1 MRKLLTALF
10 LVVCAYAP
18 ADAQSVSTSQIG
30 GVVRDESGGTLP
42 GVTVTATQTDTGL
55 RRVVVSDET
64 GAYILPSLP
73 VGPYQLEFA
82 LSGFRTFVQTGIV
95 LQVNS
100 NPTVNATLPVGNLSE
115 TISVEAQ
122 TPLIE
127 TRSSG
132 IGMVVENERVLELP
146 LNGRQTLDLIYLTG
160 MAAPSGT
167 LSGARGGAAGAG
179 SPGTIA
185 VAGGLPNGT
194 AYVLDGSTHNDPYNN
209 AAMPF
214 PFPEALQEFKVET
227 SALPA
232 QYGYH
237 SAAVVNAVTKS
248 GTNRITGSLF
258 EFLRDDALNA
268 TDPFSAVGADGKRRS
283 DGLNRNQFGGS
294 FGGPIVRDRMFYFVA
309 YQRTRVRR
317 VPTSSFQFIPTPAM
331 LAGDFTGVMSPA
343 CNGGRQLPD
352 LRAPFAANRVD
363 PALFSPASLK
373 LTSLLGATPD
383 NPCGQV
389 FFDRVDDSDEDVVT
403 TKVDYTFSGSHSIFG
418 RLQYNKYDSPTNYD
432 GTTAMSFS
440 QSAFKNR
447 VYALALGDTKLFG
460 NNVVNSFRAT
470 LNRGNYTKDIVP
482 LFDYSDLGVRAT
494 PVMQDY
500 MRLAVT
506 GGFSVMGPGALPTGT
521 PTWTYQFANDLSIVR
536 GAHQFGVGA
545 DYIHNKYDSTSYLA
559 ASGNTSFTGQVTGL
573 GLADFLI
580 GRAASF
586 SAGTLTGVNVQN
598 HYIGIYAQ
606 DSWRISPN
614 VTINVG
620 LRWDPYLPVYSAEG
634 RLTRFDRDRFNQG
647 LRSSVF
653 PNAAPGLVFPGDEA
667 MPGMSIA
674 NNDWWN
680 FAPRVGVVFDPKGE
694 GTETL
699 RASYGRLYDLPHM
712 QTFSAQA
719 QMSPWGNT
727 STVTNMPQGWDN
739 PWVAVPGGDPIP
751 SLIDGPSPAS
761 TFPLGAN
768 YTTYPLELPAT
779 ETDQW
784 NISYQRQIARDWMV
798 SANYLGNV
806 VRNVWTTNQINPA
819 VFAAGATVANT
830 NQRRELFLQSP
841 ATGQSYASIQELD
854 PNGTSNYHGLLL
866 SMQRRR
872 ADGFS
877 LQGNYT
883 FSRCTTDRW
892 NQEPGVSGSPYM
904 IPDDREADR
913 GKCQNSP
920 EHSLNASVVY
930 QVPEA
935 GQGVAAAITRDWQVS
950 AILSAR
956 SGSYFTVITG
966 VDNALSGQPN
976 QRANQVLDDPFMPNR
991 TFSQWLNAAAFQAPA
1006 AGTYGTMPIDA
1017 IKGPGR
1023 WNIDMGLSRSF
1034 RASADQQ
1041 VQLRWEV
1048 FNVLNTVN
1056 PDNPVATLSSP
1067 DFGRIVALAGGTAP
1081 RIMQLAV
1088 KYLF

>member
-1 MRKLLTALF
+1 M
-10 LVVCAYAP
+10 
-18 ADAQSVSTSQIG
+18 
-30 GVVRDESGGTLP
+30 
-42 GVTVTATQTDTGL
+42 
-55 RRVVVSDET
+55 
-64 GAYILPSLP
+64 
-73 VGPYQLEFA
+73 
-82 LSGFRTFVQTGIV
+82 
-95 LQVNS
+95 
-100 NPTVNATLPVGNLSE
+100 
-115 TISVEAQ
+115 
-122 TPLIE
+122 
-127 TRSSG
+127 
-132 IGMVVENERVLELP
+132 
-146 LNGRQTLDLIYLTG
+146 
-160 MAAPSGT
+160 
-167 LSGARGGAAGAG
+167 
-179 SPGTIA
+179 
-185 VAGGLPNGT
+185 
-194 AYVLDGSTHNDPYNN
+194 
-209 AAMPF
+209 
-214 PFPEALQEFKVET
+214 
-227 SALPA
+227 
-232 QYGYH
+232 
-237 SAAVVNAVTKS
+237 
-248 GTNRITGSLF
+248 
-258 EFLRDDALNA
+258 
-268 TDPFSAVGADGKRRS
+268 
-283 DGLNRNQFGGS
+283 
-294 FGGPIVRDRMFYFVA
+294 
-309 YQRTRVRR
+309 
-317 VPTSSFQFIPTPAM
+317 
-331 LAGDFTGVMSPA
+331 
-343 CNGGRQLPD
+343 
-352 LRAPFAANRVD
+352 RAPFAGNRVD

-418 RLQYNKYDSPTNYD
+418 RLQFNKYDSPTNYD

-447 VYALALGDTKLFG
+447 VYSLALGDTKLFG

-573 GLADFLI
+573 GLADFLL

-614 VTINVG
+614 VTMNVG

-634 RLTRFDRDRFNQG
+634 RLTRFDRERFNQG

-653 PNAAPGLVFPGDEA
+653 PNAPPGLVFPGDDA

-751 SLIDGPSPAS
+751 SVINGPSPAS

-784 NISYQRQIARDWMV
+784 NVSYQRQIARDWMV

-806 VRNVWTTNQINPA
+806 VRNVWTANQINPA
-819 VFAAGATVANT
+819 VFGPGATVANT
-830 NQRRELFLQSP
+830 NQRRQLFLQNP
-841 ATGQSYASIQELD
+841 AAGQSYASIQELD

-883 FSRCTTDRW
+883 ISRCTTDRW

-904 IPDDREADR
+904 IPGDREADR

-930 QVPEA
+930 QIPAA
-935 GQGVAAAITRDWQVS
+935 GSGVAAALTGGWQVS

-991 TFSQWLNAAAFQAPA
+991 TFSQWLNRGGIPGAGERHLRHDADRRDQGTRSLEHRHGAVAVVPRRRGAAGAAALGGVQRAEHRQSRQPGRDAEQPRLRQDHRAGRRHSAAHHAVRGEVSLLTVYRAAAGNCLRCSDHCVSLQSPQSSPTNRFALCASPRSCQLSQLTATDAAAPPLGSLKVPPWPTGRFAIA
-1006 AGTYGTMPIDA
+1006 AGTCA
-1017 IKGPGR
+1017 IRLKSSIPFSYAMSVGPPS
-1023 WNIDMGLSRSF
+1023 M
-1034 RASADQQ
+1034 
-1041 VQLRWEV
+1041 
-1048 FNVLNTVN
+1048 
-1056 PDNPVATLSSP
+1056 
-1067 DFGRIVALAGGTAP
+1067 
-1081 RIMQLAV
+1081 
-1088 KYLF
+1088 

>member
-1 MRKLLTALF
+1 MR
-10 LVVCAYAP
+10 
-18 ADAQSVSTSQIG
+18 
-30 GVVRDESGGTLP
+30 
-42 GVTVTATQTDTGL
+42 
-55 RRVVVSDET
+55 
-64 GAYILPSLP
+64 
-73 VGPYQLEFA
+73 
-82 LSGFRTFVQTGIV
+82 
-95 LQVNS
+95 
-100 NPTVNATLPVGNLSE
+100 
-115 TISVEAQ
+115 
-122 TPLIE
+122 
-127 TRSSG
+127 
-132 IGMVVENERVLELP
+132 
-146 LNGRQTLDLIYLTG
+146 
-160 MAAPSGT
+160 PSG
-167 LSGARGGAAGAG
+167 
-179 SPGTIA
+179 P
-185 VAGGLPNGT
+185 
-194 AYVLDGSTHNDPYNN
+194 
-209 AAMPF
+209 
-214 PFPEALQEFKVET
+214 
-227 SALPA
+227 
-232 QYGYH
+232 
-237 SAAVVNAVTKS
+237 
-248 GTNRITGSLF
+248 
-258 EFLRDDALNA
+258 
-268 TDPFSAVGADGKRRS
+268 DGKRRS

-294 FGGPIVRDRMFYFVA
+294 LGGPVVRDRMFYFVA

-317 VPTSSFQFIPTPAM
+317 VPTSNFQFVPTPAM
-331 LAGDFTGVMSPA
+331 LAGDFTAITSPA
-343 CNGGRQLPD
+343 CNGRQITLN
-352 LRAPFAANRVD
+352 APFVGNRID

-418 RLQYNKYDSPTNYD
+418 RLQFNKYDSPTNYD

-440 QSAFKNR
+440 QSSFKNR
-447 VYALALGDTKLFG
+447 VYSLAIGDTKLFG

-573 GLADFLI
+573 GLADFLL

-614 VTINVG
+614 LTLNVG

-653 PNAAPGLVFPGDEA
+653 PNAPPGLVFPGDDA
-667 MPGMSIA
+667 MPGQSIA

-680 FAPRVGVVFDPKGE
+680 FAPRVGIVVDPKGE
-694 GTETL
+694 GLETL
-699 RASYGRLYDLPHM
+699 RVSYGRLYDLPHM
-712 QTFSAQA
+712 QTYSAQA

-751 SLIDGPSPAS
+751 SVINGPSAAS

-784 NISYQRQIARDWMV
+784 NVSYQRQIARDWMV

-806 VRNVWTTNQINPA
+806 VRNVWTANQTNPA
-819 VFAAGATVANT
+819 VFGAGATVANT
-830 NQRRELFLQSP
+830 NQRRQLFLQNP
-841 ATGQSYASIQELD
+841 AAGQYYASIQELD

-883 FSRCTTDRW
+883 ISRCITDRW
-892 NQEPGVSGSPYM
+892 NQEPGVSGTPYL
-904 IPDDREADR
+904 IPGDRESDR

-930 QVPEA
+930 QVPAA
-935 GQGVAAAITRDWQVS
+935 GSGVTAAHHRRLASVGDPQRALRFVLQRDHRRRQRAHRAAESARQPGARRSVHARPHVLAVAQSGSVPSAGERHVRHDADRCDSGLRSLERRHGSVAVVPHRRGAAGAAA
-950 AILSAR
+950 L
-956 SGSYFTVITG
+956 GSV
-966 VDNALSGQPN
+966 
-976 QRANQVLDDPFMPNR
+976 QRAQHRQSRESGGHAEQPGLRQDHG
-991 TFSQWLNAAAFQAPA
+991 A
-1006 AGTYGTMPIDA
+1006 
-1017 IKGPGR
+1017 GR
-1023 WNIDMGLSRSF
+1023 WN
-1034 RASADQQ
+1034 RAAHHAVRGEVSVLTVYRAAAGNC
-1041 VQLRWEV
+1041 LRCSDHCV
-1048 FNVLNTVN
+1048 SLQS
-1056 PDNPVATLSSP
+1056 PQSSP
-1067 DFGRIVALAGGTAP
+1067 TNRFALCVHRREAAN
-1081 RIMQLAV
+1081 
-1088 KYLF
+1088 